1 MTKVEQEGKSHKEV
15 RKEYTLNKLT
25 GLGQEIIE
33 KIEEKKVPSI
43 RVPSRGTGNIVYDD
57 AKRYYVLG
65 DRYGKRSLGNVKQ
78 IRKLGQM
85 VYVGNFCKDLVARD
99 KTATIREMYYVSE
112 GWGISFKLALEDGV
126 TGLKMGLD

>member
-1 MTKVEQEGKSHKEV
+1 MTDKKEKSPSHKEE

-25 GLGQEIIE
+25 GLGEEIIE
-33 KIEEKKVPSI
+33 DIEKNKVPSI

-65 DRYGKRSLGNVKQ
+65 DRFGRRSLGNVKQ

-85 VYVGNFCKDLVARD
+85 VYVANFCKDLVAR
-99 KTATIREMYYVSE
+99 
-112 GWGISFKLALEDGV
+112 
-126 TGLKMGLD
+126 

>member
-1 MTKVEQEGKSHKEV
+1 MAETKDKQQSHKEE

-33 KIEEKKVPSI
+33 DIEKNKVPSI

-57 AKRYYVLG
+57 AKRYYILG
-65 DRYGKRSLGNVKQ
+65 DRFGKRSLGNVKQ

-85 VYVGNFCKDLVARD
+85 VYVGNFCKDLVARE

-112 GWGISFKLALEDGV
+112 GWGISFKTQHE
-126 TGLKMGLD
+126 